1 MESGG
6 LTKNRLGY
14 GETCIASF
22 LAQYALASAPVLG
35 AYQENIL
42 QMLRDSTLKAQ
53 LENVIHSQNCTACLS
68 SSVTKSQ
75 RQQPELA
82 AIVDELA
89 SLKKLFIY

>member
-1 MESGG
+1 
-6 LTKNRLGY
+6 
-14 GETCIASF
+14 
-22 LAQYALASAPVLG
+22 
-35 AYQENIL
+35 
-42 QMLRDSTLKAQ
+42 MLRDSTLKAQ